1 MNVSN
6 QLDKDL
12 EVAMEK
18 DLKVP
23 PFTKPVSSTGGAM
36 AKATTIV
43 KLDQTIEDLRQNID
57 EMQAMIR
64 VVEEIK
70 KRLV

>member
-1 MNVSN
+1 MNVN
-6 QLDKDL
+6 NLDKDL
-12 EVAMEK
+12 EVAMDK
-18 DLKVP
+18 DLKT
-23 PFTKPVSSTGGAM
+23 PFNKPVAAM

-43 KLDQTIEDLRQNID
+43 KLDQTIEDLKQNID

>member
-1 MNVSN
+1 MNVTN
-6 QLDKDL
+6 LDKDL
-12 EVAMEK
+12 EVAMDK
-18 DLKVP
+18 DLK
-23 PFTKPVSSTGGAM
+23 PFTDKPVSSTGGAM

-43 KLDQTIEDLRQNID
+43 KLDQTIEDLQQNIA